1 MVINFGIK
9 LVELQKIG
17 SLRGCI
23 FRIENHLKLWEEG
36 VKCNFSIK
44 KNLKNKVGEEV
55 GGTWWEHF
63 LGFYNSMY
71 IFQIIIIIIIVCTYV
86 DFFFFFFDMSTQG

>member
-23 FRIENHLKLWEEG
+23 FRIENHLKLWGEG
-36 VKCNFSIK
+36 VKCNFFIK
-44 KNLKNKVGEEV
+44 KKKKKKP
-55 GGTWWEHF
+55 
-63 LGFYNSMY
+63 
-71 IFQIIIIIIIVCTYV
+71 
-86 DFFFFFFDMSTQG
+86 